1 MKEEVIEI
9 RKKLK
14 KKLNPKRYEHTLG
27 VAYTSQA
34 LAMRYG
40 EDLEKAQLGG
50 LLHDCAREFEH
61 EEIYKRC
68 LKEGISITKEEENNK
83 VLLHAKYGSFLA
95 EKKYGIT
102 DEEILSAIRFHT
114 TGKPEMTLLEK
125 IVYLADYI
133 EPDRDKAPN
142 LFKIR
147 KMAFIDIDEAIYET
161 LHDVLDYLDGNVDS
175 KSESLKAYQYYKKI
189 HDEKETKR

>member
-1 MKEEVIEI
+1 MREEVIEI

-27 VAYTSQA
+27 VAYTAQA

-40 EDLEKAQLGG
+40 ESLEKAQLGG

-61 EEIYKRC
+61 EEIYKKC
-68 LKEGISITKEEENNK
+68 LKEGISITKEEECNK

-95 EKKYGIT
+95 EKKYGIK
-102 DEEILSAIRFHT
+102 DKEILSAIRFHT
-114 TGKPEMTLLEK
+114 TGKPDMTLLEK

-133 EPDRDKAPN
+133 EPDRDQAPN
-142 LFKIR
+142 LFEIR
-147 KMAFIDIDEAIYET
+147 KMAFIDIDEAIYMT
-161 LHDVLDYLDGNVDS
+161 LRDVLDYLDGNGDS
-175 KSESLKAYQYYKKI
+175 ESESLNADKFDKKI
-189 HDEKETKR
+189 HGEKR

>member
-27 VAYTSQA
+27 VAYTAQA

-40 EDLEKAQLGG
+40 ESLEKAQLGG

-61 EEIYKRC
+61 EEIYKKC
-68 LKEGISITKEEENNK
+68 LKEGISITAEEEHNK

-95 EKKYGIT
+95 EKKYGIK
-102 DEEILSAIRFHT
+102 DKEILSAIRFHT
-114 TGKPEMTLLEK
+114 TGKPNMTLLEK

-133 EPDRDKAPN
+133 EPDRDQAPN
-142 LFKIR
+142 LFEIR
-147 KMAFIDIDEAIYET
+147 KMAFIDIDEAIYRT
-161 LHDVLDYLDGNVDS
+161 LHDVLDYLDKNIDS
-175 KSESLKAYQYYKKI
+175 ESESLKAYQYYKKI
-189 HDEKETKR
+189 HDEKR

>member
-161 LHDVLDYLDGNVDS
+161 LHDV
-175 KSESLKAYQYYKKI
+175 
-189 HDEKETKR
+189 